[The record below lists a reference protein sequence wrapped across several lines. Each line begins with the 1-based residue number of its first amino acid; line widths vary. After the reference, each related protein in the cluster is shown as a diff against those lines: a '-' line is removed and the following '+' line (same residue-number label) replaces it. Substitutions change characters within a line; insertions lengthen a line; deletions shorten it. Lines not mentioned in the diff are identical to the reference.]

1 LRFVQA
7 HKNGSTNEEYGI
19 LAESN
24 FGINPEKRERE
35 RERERERFYGRVVE
49 KNRTRIKNI
58 EVG

>member
-7 HKNGSTNEEYGI
+7 YKNGSTNEEYGI

-24 FGINPEKRERE
+24 FGINSEERE
-35 RERERERFYGRVVE
+35 REFYGRVVE

>member
-7 HKNGSTNEEYGI
+7 YKNGSTNEEYGI

-24 FGINPEKRERE
+24 FGINSEERE
-35 RERERERFYGRVVE
+35 REREFYGRVVE

>member
-7 HKNGSTNEEYGI
+7 YKNGSTNEEYGI

-35 RERERERFYGRVVE
+35 RERERDFMGEWLRRTERGL
-49 KNRTRIKNI
+49 
-58 EVG
+58 